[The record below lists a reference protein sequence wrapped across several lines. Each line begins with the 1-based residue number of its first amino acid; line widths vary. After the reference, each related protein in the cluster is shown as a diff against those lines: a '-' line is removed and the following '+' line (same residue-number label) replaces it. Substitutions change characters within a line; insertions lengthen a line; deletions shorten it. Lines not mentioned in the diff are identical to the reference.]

1 MWLRISL
8 SIAIVILVIV
18 AIRNTVVSEREND
31 EIKKQGSEVLALIT
45 HVEQDKNQNV
55 EGCLSLHLTIQF
67 MANGMEINT
76 KKDIIVKILNADA
89 YRAGKRVTI
98 RYSAYNPEKIVI
110 LGDVKN

>member
-1 MWLRISL
+1 MWLLISL
-8 SIAIVILVIV
+8 SIAIAILVVV
-18 AIRNTVVSEREND
+18 AISNTVVSEREND

-45 HVEQDKNQNV
+45 HVEQYKNQNV
-55 EGCLSLHLTIQF
+55 EGCLSLRLTIQF
-67 MANGMEINT
+67 MANEKEINA

-89 YRAGKRVTI
+89 YWAGKRVTI